1 MDLHVKAFDELTPA
15 QLYELL
21 RAREAVFVVEQQC
34 PYPEVDGKDYG
45 AYHVWLEEDGDI
57 LAYLRV
63 LDRGV
68 SYPERSI
75 GRVLTLRRGEGLGQK
90 IMEAGL
96 TAADEKFGPGPIRI
110 EAQTYA
116 QGFYERFGFRR
127 VSEEF
132 LEDGIPHVEML
143 RE

>member
-34 PYPEVDGKDYG
+34 SYPEVDGKDYG
-45 AYHVWLEEDGDI
+45 AYHVWLEEDGEI

-90 IMEAGL
+90 VMEEGL
-96 TAADEKFGPGPIRI
+96 AAADEKFGPGPIRI

-127 VSEEF
+127 VSDEF